1 MNNKELEIIKKDL
14 KEMDKR
20 IDTHIE
26 AYAKNGR
33 ELVRLS
39 GLIETHIRED
49 KNFKDK
55 LHPLLESYQTIIN
68 GSKMVRGVAYFV
80 VAVGILTTFIVKFM
94 NK

>member
-1 MNNKELEIIKKDL
+1 METELKKEIQSLD
-14 KEMDKR
+14 DR
-20 IDTHIE
+20 IDRHIE

-39 GLIETHIRED
+39 GLVETHIRED

-55 LHPLLESYQTIIN
+55 LYPVLESYQTITN

-80 VAVGILTTFIVKFM
+80 VAVGVLATFIVKFM

>member
-49 KNFKDK
+49 KNLKDK
-55 LHPLLESYQTIIN
+55 LHPILESYQTIIN

-80 VAVGILTTFIVKFM
+80 VAMGILATFIVKFM

>member
-1 MNNKELEIIKKDL
+1 MNNEELKIIEKDL
-14 KEMDKR
+14 KEMDER
-20 IDTHIE
+20 IDKHIE

-39 GLIETHIRED
+39 GLVETHIRED

-55 LHPLLESYQTIIN
+55 LYPVLESYQTITN

-80 VAVGILTTFIVKFM
+80 VAVGVLAKFIVKFM